1 MMFIDTMTSW
11 IFFLNKVTACRYACA
26 VSMPQGEYTRS
37 RLYDPGY
44 DTKVLEVRDEVSG
57 QKSIGKKLIG
67 SAQCGI

>member
-1 MMFIDTMTSW
+1 MDA
-11 IFFLNKVTACRYACA
+11 FLNQVKACCYASA

-44 DTKVLEVRDEVSG
+44 DTKVLEVRNEVPG
-57 QKSIGKKLIG
+57 QNPIGKKLIG